1 MSGPVGL
8 GWPGA
13 SPVGELLI
21 AAGAGGKRRGESLL
35 LNPHATADLLWFV
48 GAALVVAGA
57 SALATRALGL
67 RWTWSLA
74 WLPVI
79 GVMWLVN
86 RGLAPAVALG
96 IVIATGATAW
106 WEHEDI
112 QRGGPEAQRVRE
124 RLGLFGWL
132 YSLYTLSRARRDRVG
147 AGRVAIGQTSD
158 RKVVTVPFGDVQGRR
173 GFICGAPGTG
183 KTIDVASVA
192 TAYASRGLPVVCVDP
207 KGDRSLEGALE
218 RSAALNG
225 RSFVTWAPDG
235 SVSYNPLAR
244 GGPTEIADKALAG
257 EMWSEP
263 HYLRQAQRYLGAI
276 LRAMKGAGEWPP
288 TLTGVVRYF
297 DVDRAER
304 VANRAG
310 EEIRDEMDEYL
321 NSLSHRSQ
329 QELGGVR
336 DRLGVLVE
344 SELGQRLEPERGFP
358 ELELED
364 GLRRGA
370 VVYFRLDS
378 DRYPLAAE
386 MLGAAIVSDLVN
398 LTGQL
403 QSGPLRG
410 LVVVDEFAAVAADQ
424 ISRLL
429 GRSRSAGLSVIVATQ
444 TFADLDQARPGD
456 STGSLR
462 RQVLANVDFVL
473 AHRQSEPEAAE
484 VLAAMAGTRATWVT
498 TRKVGSP
505 FRYPFQTQL
514 REGTR
519 TREREFIRH
528 PDEFKRLRVGEAIVI
543 EPASERAAELV
554 RMWSAED
561 GPANGRPVD
570 PE

>member
-1 MSGPVGL
+1 MSGSVGL
-8 GWPGA
+8 VVGA
-13 SPVGELLI
+13 NKVGELLVAAARPDRGGESPLLDPH
-21 AAGAGGKRRGESLL
+21 AAGA
-35 LNPHATADLLWFV
+35 LLWFV
-48 GAALVVAGA
+48 AVALLVTAGCALV
-57 SALATRALGL
+57 TRVLGVG
-67 RWTWSLA
+67 WTWTLA

-79 GVMWLVN
+79 GATWLVAS
-86 RGLAPAVALG
+86 GLAPAVALG
-96 IVIATGATAW
+96 ILLAAGTTAW

-112 QRGGPEAQRVRE
+112 QRGGQEAQRVRE
-124 RLGLFGWL
+124 RLGLFSWL
-132 YSLYTLSRARRDRVG
+132 YSLHKLSRARRDRVR
-147 AGRVAIGQTSD
+147 AGRVAVGQTPD
-158 RKVVTVPFGDVQGRR
+158 RKVVSVPFGDGQGRR

-183 KTIDVASVA
+183 KTIDVASLA
-192 TAYASRGLPVVCVDP
+192 TAYASQGLPVVCVDP

-218 RSAALNG
+218 RSAALN
-225 RSFVTWAPDG
+225 RRAFVTWAPDG

-263 HYLRQAQRYLGAI
+263 HYLRQAQRYLGAV

-297 DVDRAER
+297 DVDRAEA
-304 VANRAG
+304 VAKRAG
-310 EEIRDEMDEYL
+310 EEARTEMSEYL
-321 NSLSHRSQ
+321 DSLSQRSR

-336 DRLGVLVE
+336 DRLGVLAE
-344 SELGQRLEPERGFP
+344 SELGKRLEPERGFA
-358 ELELED
+358 ELELE
-364 GLRRGA
+364 GALRRGA
-370 VVYFRLDS
+370 VAYFRLDS

-403 QSGPLRG
+403 QSEPLRG

-429 GRSRSAGLSVIVATQ
+429 GRSRSAGMSVIVATQ
-444 TFADLDQARPGD
+444 TLADLDQARPGD

-505 FRYPFQTQL
+505 FRYPFQAQL

-519 TREREFIRH
+519 TREREFICH

-543 EPASERAAELV
+543 EPSSKGEAGLV
-554 RMWSAED
+554 RMWSAEV
-561 GPANGRPVD
+561 GTANGRPV
-570 PE
+570 ESERS

>member
-1 MSGPVGL
+1 MIDTTSHRCC
-8 GWPGA
+8 
-13 SPVGELLI
+13 I
-21 AAGAGGKRRGESLL
+21 RAAG
-35 LNPHATADLLWFV
+35 DLLWFV

-67 RWTWSLA
+67 RWTWTLA
-74 WLPVI
+74 WLPAI
-79 GVMWLVN
+79 GVTWLVD
-86 RGLAPAVALG
+86 RGVAPAVALG
-96 IVIATGATAW
+96 VALAAGAAAW
-106 WEHEDI
+106 WEHEDM
-112 QRGGPEAQRVRE
+112 QRGGQEAQRVRE

-132 YSLYTLSRARRDRVG
+132 YSLYTVRRARRDRV
-147 AGRVAIGQTSD
+147 ADGRVAIGHTSD
-158 RKVVTVPFGDVQGRR
+158 RKVVTLPFGDSQGRR

-183 KTIDVASVA
+183 KTVDVASLA

-207 KGDRSLEGALE
+207 KGDRSLGGALE
-218 RSAALNG
+218 RSAALTG
-225 RSFVTWAPDG
+225 RPFVSWAPDG

-257 EMWSEP
+257 ETWSEP
-263 HYLRQAQRYLGAI
+263 HYLRQAQRYLGAV
-276 LRAMKGAGEWPP
+276 LRAMRGAGEWPP

-297 DVDRAER
+297 DIG
-304 VANRAG
+304 RAG
-310 EEIRDEMDEYL
+310 QVAKRAGGDIRDEMHEYL
-321 NSLSHRSQ
+321 NSLSQRSQ

-336 DRLGVLVE
+336 DRLGVLAE
-344 SELGQRLEPERGFP
+344 SELGRRLEPEREFP
-358 ELELED
+358 ELELE
-364 GLRRGA
+364 GVLRAGGVA
-370 VVYFRLDS
+370 YFRLDS

-403 QSGPLRG
+403 QSEPLRG

-429 GRSRSAGLSVIVATQ
+429 GRSRSAGLSVVVATQ

-473 AHRQSEPEAAE
+473 AHRQSEPEGAE

-505 FRYPFQTQL
+505 FRYPFHAEL

-543 EPASERAAELV
+543 EPASKNAAEFV

-561 GPANGRPVD
+561 GTADGRPVE